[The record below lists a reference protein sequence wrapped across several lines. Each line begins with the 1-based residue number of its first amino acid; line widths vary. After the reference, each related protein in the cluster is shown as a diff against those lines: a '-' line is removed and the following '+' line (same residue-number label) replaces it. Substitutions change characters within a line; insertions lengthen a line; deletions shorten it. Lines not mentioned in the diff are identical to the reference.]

1 MEIQKE
7 KLGKVSITVEKDY
20 WDIKKVYKKLTIV
33 ERQSTGTT
41 YLSRKP
47 VPAGTSISNRKYWI
61 KFSKWSDIPYEIT
74 QEFGDSNELVISQ
87 RVITKKIDDLQDQ
100 INNLHPGVIGVEITA
115 NPNLIYDD
123 HSSNVTITAK
133 MNNNSI
139 ADKIEIKI
147 GDTIIGS
154 ENNVSELVI
163 TQILNGTTTIK
174 AYAVQSGFDYDAST
188 KVTGTKPYYIGSG
201 TEYNNIVNNSC
212 KQSIKASPSGTYN
225 VTINNNSDYVW
236 FVVPNNMTIN
246 KVTMSGFNFPIESP
260 QIVEIEGNT
269 YKVYRSSN
277 TYDAGIITIVIS

>member
-1 MEIQKE
+1 MDTQKE
-7 KLGKVSITVEKDY
+7 KLGKVSITVEEDY

-74 QEFGDSNELVISQ
+74 QEFGNSDELVISQ
-87 RVITKKIDDLQDQ
+87 RVVTKKIDDLQDQ
-100 INNLHPGVIGVEITA
+100 INNLHPGVIGVGIIA

-123 HSSNVTITAK
+123 SYSNVTITAK
-133 MNNNSI
+133 MNDNSI

-163 TQILNGTTTIK
+163 TQILNGTTIIK

-201 TEYNNIVNNSC
+201 TEYNDVVNNSC
-212 KQSIKASPSGTYN
+212 KQNIKASPAGIYN
-225 VTINNNSDYVW
+225 VAINNNGDYVL
-236 FVVPNNMTIN
+236 FVVPNSMIVN
-246 KVTMSGFNFPIESP
+246 KVTMNGFNFPIESP
-260 QIVEIEGNT
+260 QIVQIEGND
-269 YKVYRSSN
+269 YKAYRSSN

>member
-1 MEIQKE
+1 MDTQKE

-47 VPAGTSISNRKYWI
+47 VPAGTSINNRKYWI

-87 RVITKKIDDLQDQ
+87 KVITKKIDDLQNQ
-100 INNLHPGVIGVEITA
+100 INNLHPGVIGVGIIA
-115 NPNLIYDD
+115 NPNIIYDD
-123 HSSNVTITAK
+123 SSNNVTITAK
-133 MNNNSI
+133 MNDNSI

-174 AYAVQSGFDYDAST
+174 AYAIQGGFDYNAST

-201 TEYNNIVNNSC
+201 TEYNNVVNDSC

-225 VTINNNSDYVW
+225 VIVNNNRDYIW
-236 FVVPNNMTIN
+236 FVIPNSMTIN
-246 KVTMSGFNFPIESP
+246 RVTMSGFDFPIESP

-269 YKVYRSSN
+269 YKVYKSSN
-277 TYDAGIITIVIS
+277 TYDAGVITIIIF

>member
-1 MEIQKE
+1 METQKE
-7 KLGKVSITVEKDY
+7 KLGKVSITVEEDY

-74 QEFGDSNELVISQ
+74 QEFGDSDELVISQ
-87 RVITKKIDDLQDQ
+87 KVITKKIDDLQDQ
-100 INNLHPGVIGVEITA
+100 INNLHPGVIGVGITA
-115 NPNLIYDD
+115 NPNLIYDNS
-123 HSSNVTITAK
+123 SSNVTITAK
-133 MNNNSI
+133 MNDNSI

-147 GDTIIGS
+147 GETVIGS
-154 ENNVSELVI
+154 ENNVSELVV

-201 TEYNNIVNNSC
+201 TEYNDVVNNSC
-212 KQSIKASPSGTYN
+212 KQNIKSSPSGTYN
-225 VTINNNSDYVW
+225 VTINNNGDYVF
-236 FVVPNNMTIN
+236 FVIPRTMNIN
-246 KVTMSGFNFPIESP
+246 SAKMSGFDFPLQAP
-260 QIVEIEGNT
+260 QNVEIEGVE
-269 YKVYRSSN
+269 YKYYQSAN
-277 TYDAGIITIVIS
+277 TYDAGTLTIVIS

>member
-74 QEFGDSNELVISQ
+74 QEFGDSDELVISQ
-87 RVITKKIDDLQDQ
+87 KVITKKIDDLQDQ
-100 INNLHPGVIGVEITA
+100 INNLHPGVIGVGITA

-123 HSSNVTITAK
+123 SSSNVTITAK
-133 MNNNSI
+133 MNDNSV

>member
-1 MEIQKE
+1 METQKE
-7 KLGKVSITVEKDY
+7 KLGKVSITVEEDY

-74 QEFGDSNELVISQ
+74 QEFGDSDELVISQ
-87 RVITKKIDDLQDQ
+87 KVITKKIDDLQDQ
-100 INNLHPGVIGVEITA
+100 INNLHPGVIGVGITA

-123 HSSNVTITAK
+123 SSSNVTITAK
-133 MNNNSI
+133 MNDNSV

-174 AYAVQSGFDYDAST
+174 AIAYQGGFDYDVST

-201 TEYNNIVNNSC
+201 TEYNDVVNDSC
-212 KQSIKASPSGTYN
+212 KQNIKASPSGTYN
-225 VTINNNSDYVW
+225 VTINNNGDYVW
-236 FVVPNNMTIN
+236 FVVPNSMSIN

-260 QIVEIEGNT
+260 QIVQIEGNT
-269 YKVYRSSN
+269 YKAYKSSN
-277 TYDAGIITIVIS
+277 TYDTGIITIVIS

>member
-1 MEIQKE
+1 METQKE
-7 KLGKVSITVEKDY
+7 KLGKVSITVEEDY
-20 WDIKKVYKKLTIV
+20 WDINKVYKKLTIV

-74 QEFGDSNELVISQ
+74 QEFGNSEELAISQ
-87 RVITKKIDDLQDQ
+87 KVITKKIDDLQDQ
-100 INNLHPGVIGVEITA
+100 INNLHPGVIGVGITA

-123 HSSNVTITAK
+123 SSSNVTITAK
-133 MNNNSI
+133 MNDNSI

-147 GDTIIGS
+147 GETIIGS

-174 AYAVQSGFDYDAST
+174 AYAVQGGFDYDAST

-201 TEYNNIVNNSC
+201 TEYNDVVNDSC
-212 KQSIKASPSGTYN
+212 KQNIKASPAGTYN
-225 VTINNNSDYVW
+225 VTVPNNEDYVF
-236 FVVPNNMTIN
+236 FVVPRAMNIN
-246 KVTMSGFNFPIESP
+246 SAKMSGFDFPLQAPVNIE
-260 QIVEIEGNT
+260 IDGVE
-269 YKVYRSSN
+269 YKYYQSAN
-277 TYDAGIITIVIS
+277 TYDAGTLTIVIS

>member
-1 MEIQKE
+1 METQKE
-7 KLGKVSITVEKDY
+7 KLGKVSITVEEDY
-20 WDIKKVYKKLTIV
+20 WNINKVYKKLTIV

-74 QEFGDSNELVISQ
+74 QEFGDSDELVISQ
-87 RVITKKIDDLQDQ
+87 KVITKKIDDLQDQ
-100 INNLHPGVIGVEITA
+100 INNLHPGVIGVGITA

-123 HSSNVTITAK
+123 SSSNVTITAK
-133 MNNNSI
+133 MNYNSV

-154 ENNVSELVI
+154 ENNVSELVV

-174 AYAVQSGFDYDAST
+174 AYAVQSGFDYNAST

-201 TEYNNIVNNSC
+201 TEYNDVVNDSC
-212 KQSIKASPSGTYN
+212 KQSIKSSPSGTYN
-225 VTINNNSDYVW
+225 VTINNNGDYIW
-236 FVVPNNMTIN
+236 FVVPNNMTIDR
-246 KVTMSGFNFPIESP
+246 VTMSGFDFPIESP
-260 QIVEIEGNT
+260 KIVEIEGNT
-269 YKVYRSSN
+269 YKVYKSSN
-277 TYDAGIITIVIS
+277 TYDASVITIIIS

>member
-1 MEIQKE
+1 METQKE

-100 INNLHPGVIGVEITA
+100 INNLHPGVIGVGITA

-123 HSSNVTITAK
+123 SSSNVTITAK
-133 MNNNSI
+133 MNDNSI

-201 TEYNNIVNNSC
+201 TEYNDIVNNSC

-225 VTINNNSDYVW
+225 VTINNNGDYVW
-236 FVVPNNMTIN
+236 FVVPNSMTIN

>member
-1 MEIQKE
+1 METQKE

-100 INNLHPGVIGVEITA
+100 INNLHPGVIGVGITA
-115 NPNLIYDD
+115 SPNLIYDD
-123 HSSNVTITAK
+123 SSSNVTITAK
-133 MNNNSI
+133 MNDNSI

-174 AYAVQSGFDYDAST
+174 AYAVKSGFDYDAST

-201 TEYNNIVNNSC
+201 TEYNDIVNNSC
-212 KQSIKASPSGTYN
+212 KQSIKASPAGTYN
-225 VTINNNSDYVW
+225 VTINNNEDYVW
-236 FVVPNNMTIN
+236 FVVPNSMTIN
-246 KVTMSGFNFPIESP
+246 SVTMSGFNFPIESP
-260 QIVEIEGNT
+260 QIVQIEENT

>member
-1 MEIQKE
+1 METQKE
-7 KLGKVSITVEKDY
+7 KLGKVSITVEEDY
-20 WDIKKVYKKLTIV
+20 WNINKVYKKLTIV

-47 VPAGTSISNRKYWI
+47 VPAGISISNRKYWI

-74 QEFGDSNELVISQ
+74 QEFGDSEELVISQ

-100 INNLHPGVIGVEITA
+100 INNLHPGVIGVGITA

-123 HSSNVTITAK
+123 SYSNVTITAK
-133 MNNNSI
+133 MNDNSV

-147 GDTIIGS
+147 GDTIICS

-174 AYAVQSGFDYDAST
+174 AYAVKSGFDYDAST

-201 TEYNNIVNNSC
+201 TEYNDIVNDSYTQN
-212 KQSIKASPSGTYN
+212 IKESPAGTYN
-225 VTINNNSDYVW
+225 VTINNNNDYVW
-236 FVVPNNMTIN
+236 FVVPNSMTIN
-246 KVTMSGFNFPIESP
+246 KVTLSGFDFPIESP
-260 QIVEIEGNT
+260 QIVQIEGNT

-277 TYDAGIITIVIS
+277 TYDAGIITIVIF

>member
-1 MEIQKE
+1 METQKE
-7 KLGKVSITVEKDY
+7 KLGKVSITVEEDY
-20 WDIKKVYKKLTIV
+20 WNINKVYKKLTIV

-74 QEFGDSNELVISQ
+74 QEFGDSDELVISQ
-87 RVITKKIDDLQDQ
+87 KVVTKKIDDLQDQ
-100 INNLHPGVIGVEITA
+100 INNLHPGVIGVGITA

-123 HSSNVTITAK
+123 SSSNVTITAK
-133 MNNNSI
+133 MNDNSV

-147 GDTIIGS
+147 GNTIIGS

-174 AYAVQSGFDYDAST
+174 AYAVQNGFDYDAST

-201 TEYNNIVNNSC
+201 TEYTDVVNDSC
-212 KQSIKASPSGTYN
+212 KQNIKASPAGTYN
-225 VTINNNSDYVW
+225 VTINNNEDYVW
-236 FVVPNNMTIN
+236 FVVPNSMTIN

-260 QIVEIEGNT
+260 QIVQIEGND
-269 YKVYRSSN
+269 YKAYRSSN
-277 TYDAGIITIVIS
+277 TYDAGNITIVIS

>member
-1 MEIQKE
+1 METQKE
-7 KLGKVSITVEKDY
+7 KLGKVSITVEEDY

-87 RVITKKIDDLQDQ
+87 KVITKKIDYLQDQ
-100 INNLHPGVIGVEITA
+100 INNLRPGVIGVGITA

-123 HSSNVTITAK
+123 SSSNVTITAK
-133 MNNNSI
+133 MNDNSV

-154 ENNVSELVI
+154 ENNVSELVV

-174 AYAVQSGFDYDAST
+174 AYAVQSGFDYNAST
-188 KVTGTKPYYIGSG
+188 KVIGTKPYYIGSG
-201 TEYNNIVNNSC
+201 TEYNNVVNDSC
-212 KQSIKASPSGTYN
+212 KQSIKSSPSGTYN
-225 VTINNNSDYVW
+225 VTINNNGDYVF
-236 FVVPNNMTIN
+236 FVIPKTMNIN
-246 KVTMSGFNFPIESP
+246 SAKMSGFEFPLQAP
-260 QIVEIEGNT
+260 QNVEIEGVE
-269 YKVYRSSN
+269 YKYYQSAN
-277 TYDAGIITIVIS
+277 TYDAGTLTIVIS

>member
-1 MEIQKE
+1 METQKE
-7 KLGKVSITVEKDY
+7 KLGKVSITVEEDY

-74 QEFGDSNELVISQ
+74 QEFGDSDELVISQ
-87 RVITKKIDDLQDQ
+87 KVITKKIDNLQYQ
-100 INNLHPGVIGVEITA
+100 INNLHPGVIGVGITA

-123 HSSNVTITAK
+123 SSSNVTITAK
-133 MNNNSI
+133 MNDNSV

-154 ENNVSELVI
+154 ENNVSELVV

-174 AYAVQSGFDYDAST
+174 AYAVQSGFDYNAST

-201 TEYNNIVNNSC
+201 TEYNDVVNDSC
-212 KQSIKASPSGTYN
+212 KQSIKLSPSGTYN
-225 VTINNNSDYVW
+225 VTINNNGDYVF
-236 FVVPNNMTIN
+236 FVIPRTMNIN
-246 KVTMSGFNFPIESP
+246 SAKMSGFDFPLQAP
-260 QIVEIEGNT
+260 QNVEIEGVE
-269 YKVYRSSN
+269 YKYYQSAN
-277 TYDAGIITIVIS
+277 TYDAGTLTIVIS

>member
-1 MEIQKE
+1 METQKE

-20 WDIKKVYKKLTIV
+20 WNINKVYKKLTIV

-74 QEFGDSNELVISQ
+74 QEFGDSDELVISQ
-87 RVITKKIDDLQDQ
+87 KVMTKKIDDLQDQ
-100 INNLHPGVIGVEITA
+100 INNLHPGIIGVGITA

-123 HSSNVTITAK
+123 SSSNVTITAK
-133 MNNNSI
+133 MNDNSI

-147 GDTIIGS
+147 GETVIGS

-174 AYAVQSGFDYDAST
+174 AYAAQSGFDYDAST
-188 KVTGTKPYYIGSG
+188 KVIGTKPYYIGSG
-201 TEYNNIVNNSC
+201 TEYNNIVNNSY
-212 KQSIKASPSGTYN
+212 KQSIKTSPSGTYN
-225 VTINNNSDYVW
+225 VTINNNGDYIW
-236 FVVPNNMTIN
+236 FVIPNSMTIN
-246 KVTMSGFNFPIESP
+246 KVTLSGFDFPIESP
-260 QIVEIEGNT
+260 QIVQIERNT

-277 TYDAGIITIVIS
+277 TYDAGNIIIVIS

>member
-1 MEIQKE
+1 M
-7 KLGKVSITVEKDY
+7 SITVEEDY

-87 RVITKKIDDLQDQ
+87 KVITKKIDDLQDQ
-100 INNLHPGVIGVEITA
+100 INNLHPGAIGVGITA

-123 HSSNVTITAK
+123 SSSNVTITAK
-133 MNNNSI
+133 MNDNSI

-188 KVTGTKPYYIGSG
+188 KVTGTKHYYIGSG
-201 TEYNNIVNNSC
+201 TEYNDVVNDSC
-212 KQSIKASPSGTYN
+212 KQNIKASPAGTYN
-225 VTINNNSDYVW
+225 VTINNNKDYVW
-236 FVVPNNMTIN
+236 FVVPNSMTIN
-246 KVTMSGFNFPIESP
+246 KVTMSGFAFPIESP
-260 QIVEIEGNT
+260 QIVQIEGNT
-269 YKVYRSSN
+269 YKVYKSSN
-277 TYDAGIITIVIS
+277 TYDASIITIVIS